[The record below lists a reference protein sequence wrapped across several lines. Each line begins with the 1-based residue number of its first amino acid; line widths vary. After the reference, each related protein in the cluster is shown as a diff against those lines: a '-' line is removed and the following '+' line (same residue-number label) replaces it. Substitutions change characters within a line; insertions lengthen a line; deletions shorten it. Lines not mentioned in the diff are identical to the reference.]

1 MNDHTYKP
9 IYGVPSNYT
18 EGMELI
24 ILGKDGTNT
33 PAMVMCRVR
42 FENGEF
48 VPDTNGVIVEYLMD
62 GDVWHDHVDK
72 LNGKVVGFIPAYS
85 LNNCITLQTPD
96 GEIRG
101 TVTAE
106 EDEDGLIEVQTELP
120 VDGRMVNLFTREHL
134 DAMMISSPSTAK
146 YIKPQKEDKQ
156 PSANNNPEDKSSFKN
171 RIYAWLGCGFW
182 IIVACGIVTLIYF
195 GCKRDHERKL
205 ELKREYEHQKDSIAY
220 AEDSIKREHERIDAK
235 INSKEYKDSVAA
247 VRKLRQDS
255 IDRNTMVMIFKSDS
269 LCHYSTICSEVK
281 DIKSYQFTSQYN
293 AKQQG
298 KKICPECEEREDY
311 YWGVKDGEYIYFEDI
326 NVQDD

>member
-1 MNDHTYKP
+1 MKHIEIIIGGRYEVVDEQGTRHSVEVLRDNDNGTLM
-9 IYGVPSNYT
+9 VRV
-18 EGMELI
+18 
-24 ILGKDGTNT
+24 DG
-33 PAMVMCRVR
+33 
-42 FENGEF
+42 
-48 VPDTNGVIVEYLMD
+48 
-62 GDVWHDHVDK
+62 
-72 LNGKVVGFIPAYS
+72 
-85 LNNCITLQTPD
+85 
-96 GEIRG
+96 
-101 TVTAE
+101 AE
-106 EDEDGLIEVQTELP
+106 EPQPMAKVQLEELLS
-120 VDGRMVNLFTREHL
+120 N
-134 DAMMISSPSTAK
+134 SPSDGAYAVHTGNIDTDELNK
-146 YIKPQKEDKQ
+146 GKGNSSKKDIKP
-156 PSANNNPEDKSSFKN
+156 SSIHKN
-171 RIYAWLGCGFW
+171 GSSHLEKLRCLFW
-182 IIVACGIVTLIYF
+182 ILVIGAIMTGIYF

-205 ELKREYEHQKDSIAY
+205 ELKREYEHQKDCIAY
-220 AEDSIKREHERIDAK
+220 AEDSIKREYERIDAK